1 MSVPVRHGDEG
12 PVTTMAA
19 SAARSHP
26 LTALV
31 LVLPGALTVWFAT
44 MLPTV
49 AAGETIRY
57 AVDWVAGL
65 DVALSFYVDGLSL
78 LFALLISLIGFFIFL
93 YARSYLAGDPHLGRF
108 MLYLSLF
115 MLSMLGVVLAD
126 NVVTLF
132 VFWEL
137 TSLTSYLLIGYNHTD
152 PKSRRNALQALVV
165 TGTGGLAL
173 LAGLIL
179 LALVAGS
186 FELSAINAAGDAVR
200 AHDWYLGILIL
211 VLLGAFTK
219 SAQFPFHFWLP
230 NAMAAPTPVSAY
242 LHSATM
248 VKAGVY
254 LMARVHPS
262 LGNTEV
268 WLWTLTIA
276 GAVTAVWASILALRQ
291 TDLKPMLAYTTLMA
305 LGTLTLF
312 LANTSEVAITAV
324 VVFILV
330 HSFYKATLFMVA
342 GAIDHEAGTREIGRL
357 GGLARLMPFTC
368 LAAALAALSMA
379 GVPPFAGFIG
389 KELVYKGALA
399 VASEPGFVAVAA
411 LAANAMMVTV
421 AAIVAIKPFL
431 GPKGDTPKKPHEAP
445 WTMWIGP
452 VVLAVL
458 GLACG
463 LAPALLLS
471 GLVEAGVSA
480 ILGLDEPTSYPLQLW
495 HGVNLPLVMSGVTVA
510 LGALLFWQWP
520 RVRSAI
526 DAACRRLPAADAFY
540 DGCMKRL
547 VDLAEWQTALLQT
560 GSQRHYVLVV
570 FATLAAG
577 LGVTLIVRDAVVLP
591 TAMPQVA
598 FYKWA
603 VVGLIIAATLVTVFA
618 RSRLTAI
625 CALGV
630 IGTSVALLFVMYGAP
645 DVAMTQLMVEI
656 LIVIIV
662 ALVMLRLPA
671 FRDDGHGD
679 RTGHIRDA
687 VVAIGTGITIS
698 LTLLAVLQYPLDRR
712 LTDYFEANSYPEAL
726 GRNIVNVILVDFRA
740 IDTFGEIAVVAIAGL
755 ACFALIKLRP
765 GRRSAAVEKEATA
778 SGGDD

>member
-1 MSVPVRHGDEG
+1 
-12 PVTTMAA
+12 MAA
-19 SAARSHP
+19 SAARPSLP
-26 LTALV
+26 TTLV
-31 LVLPGALTVWFAT
+31 LLLPGALTLWFAT
-44 MLPTV
+44 MLPTI
-49 AAGETIRY
+49 AGGETIRF

-93 YARSYLAGDPHLGRF
+93 YARSYLAGDPQFGRF

-115 MLSMLGVVLAD
+115 MLAMLGVVLAD
-126 NVVTLF
+126 NVITLF

-137 TSLTSYLLIGYNHTD
+137 TSLTSYLLIGYNHAD

-165 TGTGGLAL
+165 TGSGGLAL

-179 LALVAGS
+179 LGLVAGS
-186 FELSAINAAGDAVR
+186 FELSAINAAGDVVR

-262 LGNTEV
+262 LGNTDV

-305 LGTLTLF
+305 LGTLTMF
-312 LANTSEVAITAV
+312 LANSSELAITAV

-342 GAIDHEAGTREIGRL
+342 GAIDHETGTREIARL
-357 GGLARLMPFTC
+357 GGLARLMPFTFF
-368 LAAALAALSMA
+368 ATALATLSMA

-389 KELVYKGALA
+389 KELKYKGALA
-399 VASEPGFVAVAA
+399 VASEPTFVAIAA
-411 LAANAMMVTV
+411 LAANAMMVAV
-421 AAIVAIKPFL
+421 AAIIAIKPFL
-431 GPKGDTPKKPHEAP
+431 GPKGDTPKSPHEAP

-452 VVLAVL
+452 IVLASL

-463 LAPALLLS
+463 LAPGLLLS
-471 GLVEAGVSA
+471 GLVEAGVAS
-480 ILGLDEPTSYPLQLW
+480 ILALPEPTSYPLQLW
-495 HGVNLPLVMSGVTVA
+495 HGINLPLLMSVITVG
-510 LGALLFWQWP
+510 LGAVLFWQWP
-520 RVRSAI
+520 RVRATI
-526 DAACRRLPAADAFY
+526 DRACKPLPVGDDIY
-540 DGCMKRL
+540 DWCMKRL
-547 VDLAEWQTALLQT
+547 VDVAEWQTALLQT
-560 GSQRHYVLVV
+560 GSQKRYVLVV
-570 FATLAAG
+570 FATLTLS
-577 LGVTLIVRDAVVLP
+577 LGITLIVRDAIVLP
-591 TAMPQVA
+591 SAFPQIE

-603 VVGLIIAATLVTVFA
+603 VVGLIIAATAVTVFA
-618 RSRLTAI
+618 KSRLTAI

-687 VVAIGTGITIS
+687 SVAVGTGLVVS
-698 LTLLAVLQYPLDRR
+698 LTLLAVLQYPIDRR
-712 LTDYFEANSYPEAL
+712 LTDFFEANSYPEAL

-755 ACFALIKLRP
+755 ACFALIRLRP
-765 GRRSAAVEKEATA
+765 KRKPRPAEPGASAPTPAATPAV
-778 SGGDD
+778 GGDD